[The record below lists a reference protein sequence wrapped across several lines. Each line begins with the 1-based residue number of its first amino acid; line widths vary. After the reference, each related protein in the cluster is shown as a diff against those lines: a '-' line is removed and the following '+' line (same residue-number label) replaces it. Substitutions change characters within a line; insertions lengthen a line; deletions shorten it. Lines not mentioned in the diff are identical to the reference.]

1 MISVF
6 RYVAIASVALLASG
20 CGAITSLFEKGPP
33 LEQYQLVLPRSYD
46 TAAARVGPP
55 VLQGTLS
62 ISPYVTRG
70 IYDDDY
76 IVYRVDD
83 TQLAAYTS
91 KKWAMPLR
99 EMLGTMT
106 QELLD
111 RRPLTAEPAV
121 FDPRLPRATTYRWRG
136 TVRELEEVN
145 RGSDV
150 LAAVRLDVE
159 IVRSIDDSV
168 VWRGSQRVERP
179 VPEPTRQM
187 RSVVNT
193 LSEITA
199 EVLTKLADSA
209 RAELGLPAAAAA
221 RPPR

>member
-1 MISVF
+1 MISVIRF
-6 RYVAIASVALLASG
+6 VAIAFLTLVASG
-20 CGAITSLFEKGPP
+20 CGAINSLFEKGPP
-33 LEQYQLVLPRSYD
+33 LEQYQLVLPPSSD
-46 TAAARVGPP
+46 SAAGRAGPA

-62 ISPYVTRG
+62 IAPYVTRG

-91 KKWAMPLR
+91 KKWAMPLS

-111 RRPLTAEPAV
+111 RRPLTADPVV

-145 RGSDV
+145 RATEV

-159 IVRSIDDSV
+159 IVRSVDDSV
-168 VWRGSQRVERP
+168 IWRGSQRIERR

-209 RAELGLPAAAAA
+209 RTELGLPAAAAA